1 MSGIW
6 DYIMTGGHLYKR
18 SFWREE
24 YKRIAVEYEV
34 TPDHVFAIAKG
45 GPMMNDTD
53 REIKDALRRAGV
65 FSSLFE

>member
-1 MSGIW
+1 MSG
-6 DYIMTGGHLYKR
+6 
-18 SFWREE
+18 
-24 YKRIAVEYEV
+24 
-34 TPDHVFAIAKG
+34 IAKG

>member
-6 DYIMTGGHLYKR
+6 DYIMTRGHLYKR
-18 SFWREE
+18 SFWCEE
-24 YKRIAVEYEV
+24 YERIAVEYEV

-53 REIKDALRRAGV
+53 REIKDALRRAGILT
-65 FSSLFE
+65 SLFE

>member
-6 DYIMTGGHLYKR
+6 DYVLTRGHLYKR
-18 SFWREE
+18 SFWCEE
-24 YKRIAVEYEV
+24 YERIAVEYEV

-53 REIKDALRRAGV
+53 REIKDALRRAGILT
-65 FSSLFE
+65 SLFE